1 MQMIKR
7 LMTQYMPGMLTCHE
21 VDGFLFDFHEG
32 KLSYSE
38 NFKFKLHLTLCKEC
52 KAYLKNYK
60 NTVRAVSLSHRQSGD
75 IYNKSASDTLENIP
89 EELVQVILKSRSKS

>member
-1 MQMIKR
+1 MQMMKR

-38 NFKFKLHLTLCKEC
+38 NLKFKLHLTLCKEC

-60 NTVRAVSLSHRQSGD
+60 NTVRITQSGD

-89 EELVQVILKSRSKS
+89 EELVQVIIKSRSKS